1 MSEHWTALLWS
12 RPRSLSQLAGGGG
25 GPCTS
30 EEVESEFSIPKLF
43 LHGGLLLMLR
53 ESLLQTGRR
62 KEVRTESGVEPDV
75 ATAMARESA
84 SISGCSEIN
93 GSDPP
98 CRDPPCPPRSTAGNG
113 TG

>member
-1 MSEHWTALLWS
+1 MSWTSSQSTGTALLWS

-53 ESLLQTGRR
+53 ESLLQTVRR
-62 KEVRTESGVEPDV
+62 KEERTESGVEPDV

-84 SISGCSEIN
+84 SHQRLQ
-93 GSDPP
+93 
-98 CRDPPCPPRSTAGNG
+98 RDKWVRSSLP
-113 TG
+113 